1 MIIISCCGVHRNT
14 PTWPLLDT
22 LSENKQENIMVPTLH
37 IGVYYYEKEGD
48 LTFGI
53 KSKGTSYLT
62 VPSVLFL
69 TIPLVLCLL
78 CTLYYIISDCAS
90 CIMSAVHSV
99 LCLLCTLYYVCCTL
113 CITSA
118 VHSVLC
124 LLYTLYYVC
133 CALCIMSDCALC
145 ILYDCAMYCN
155 HCI

>member
-78 CTLYYIISDCAS
+78 CTLYY
-90 CIMSAVHSV
+90 V
-99 LCLLCTLYYVCCTL
+99 
-113 CITSA
+113 
-118 VHSVLC
+118 
-124 LLYTLYYVC
+124 
-133 CALCIMSDCALC
+133 
-145 ILYDCAMYCN
+145 
-155 HCI
+155 